1 MLEKEGFHFFFHI
14 PYTKEMENNITSTSV
29 ELYFEIWS
37 GIKAFLN
44 LYLLPTDWA
53 LFPHGI

>member
-1 MLEKEGFHFFFHI
+1 
-14 PYTKEMENNITSTSV
+14 MENNITSTSM